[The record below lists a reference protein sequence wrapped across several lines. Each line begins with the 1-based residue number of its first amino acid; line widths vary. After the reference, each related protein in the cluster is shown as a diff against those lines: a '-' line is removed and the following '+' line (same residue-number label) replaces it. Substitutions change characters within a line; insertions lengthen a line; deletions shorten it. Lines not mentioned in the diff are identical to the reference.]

1 MTDLLW
7 ALRGG
12 LFGAIVYLSVGCLAT
27 YLQQRK
33 KGRRP

>member
-27 YLQQRK
+27 YLPRRK
-33 KGRRP
+33 KRR